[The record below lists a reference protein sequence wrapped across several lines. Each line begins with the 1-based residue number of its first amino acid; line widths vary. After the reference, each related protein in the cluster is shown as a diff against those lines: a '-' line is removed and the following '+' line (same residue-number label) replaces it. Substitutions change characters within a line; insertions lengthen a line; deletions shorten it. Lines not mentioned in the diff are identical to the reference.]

1 MGTQTV
7 PEAAQLVHGVSLSH
21 LTLRLRQSSQLS
33 WGVVVVFRGGSD
45 LAGEL
50 RCSITMIELTLY
62 FSVFLPLSVSVCR
75 FFTLFIVSRSS
86 L

>member
-62 FSVFLPLSVSVCR
+62 FSLFLCLSVFVAFSLVLFFSFSLCR
-75 FFTLFIVSRSS
+75 
-86 L
+86 

>member
-7 PEAAQLVHGVSLSH
+7 PDAAQLVQGVSLSH

-50 RCSITMIELTLY
+50 RCSITKIELSLY
-62 FSVFLPLSVSVCR
+62 FSLSLSFSLCLTV
-75 FFTLFIVSRSS
+75 FIVPS
-86 L
+86 LFEL

>member
-1 MGTQTV
+1 M

-62 FSVFLPLSVSVCR
+62 FSLFLSLSVCVCR
-75 FFTLFIVSRSS
+75 FFHSFYYFSFLFVDRW
-86 L
+86 